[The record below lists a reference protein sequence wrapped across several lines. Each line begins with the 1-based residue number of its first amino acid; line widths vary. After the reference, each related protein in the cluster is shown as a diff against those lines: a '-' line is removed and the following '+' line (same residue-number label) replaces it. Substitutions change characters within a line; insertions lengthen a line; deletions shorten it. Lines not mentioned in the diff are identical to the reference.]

1 LTRKVTLSC
10 NTVTGVNGFTVRGA
24 LTNSRWQITAE
35 KSGSVL
41 LFKLINTQIVRT
53 VSGPATISIV
63 ATSGST
69 LVAGVSQADFLP
81 ISPVLTK
88 AGGKLNANLVV
99 PVGTALTTGNRI
111 SLLASMATNTTNI
124 INTATQGPTGI
135 TLPINFTGN
144 PNGFFE
150 AQAGKLG
157 TSSTGSVS
165 LTDSISVTCPTA
177 GTPCTPVLSLTVNA
191 TITCLN
197 CAWNLP
203 NGAGQAADFTP
214 GGGNTQTYTAT
225 FTPTFDK
232 FEAWM
237 QVVKPGKFAFE
248 SLMTLGGVQP
258 LDPANKVLHL
268 DWAPASTLGAPFS
281 VTIPP
286 GRFKRITSRIWRA
299 TIGEGTPTP
308 LVAVI
313 TQFDQAGK
321 KFGVLLAGTDQNVLN
336 VGKQGTAQLTIGDQ
350 TGKDF
355 IRPSF
360 IGHH

>member
-1 LTRKVTLSC
+1 MILSC
-10 NTVTGVNGFTVRGA
+10 NTVSSFNGFTVQGA
-24 LTNSRWQITAE
+24 LAGSRWQITAE

-41 LFKLINTQIVRT
+41 LFKLINTRIVRT
-53 VSGPATISIV
+53 ASTPATISII
-63 ATSGST
+63 ATSGT
-69 LVAGVSQADFLP
+69 TTVGGVAVADFLP
-81 ISPVLTK
+81 IAPVLTK

-165 LTDSISVTCPTA
+165 LTDSIAVTCLAAT
-177 GTPCTPVLSLTVNA
+177 CTPTLSLTVNA
-191 TITCLN
+191 TITCTN

-214 GGGNTQTYTAT
+214 GGGNTQTLTET

-237 QVVKPGKFAFE
+237 QVVKGSKFAFE
-248 SLMTLGGVQP
+248 SLMSLGGVVP

-268 DWAPASTLGAPFS
+268 DWAPASADGTPFS
-281 VTIPP
+281 ATIPP
-286 GRFKRITSRIWRA
+286 GEFKRVTSRIWKA
-299 TIGEGTPTP
+299 SIGKLNEPRYA
-308 LVAVI
+308 AVI
-313 TQFDQAGK
+313 TQLDHAGK
-321 KFGVLLAGTDQNVLN
+321 KFGVLLTGTGVNVANL
-336 VGKQGTAQLTIGDQ
+336 GKQGTAQLTIGDQ

-355 IRPSF
+355 IKPTF
-360 IGHH
+360 INF